1 MVENPLVSVII
12 PVYNVKNYLR
22 QCVRSIIAQSYTNIE
37 IILIDDGS
45 TDGSGAICDEMCHE
59 EKRVRVFHIENGGPG
74 RARNIGVEK
83 SRGQWILF
91 VDSDDF
97 ISPVYIHILL
107 NAALLMG
114 CDMSIV
120 PFGTAFISEERVHLV
135 DDPECIVSV
144 RMLTQEETQQGLLY
158 QKYDTAP
165 QWRICKRSLFDK
177 VVFSEYLYYEDL
189 STIYKLVH
197 ECNNIALVDTTR
209 LYAYRMSQNSIMRG
223 KYNHKKGE
231 SALMISKSLYEE
243 IVGWYPSLRKAAA
256 SRVFSLCR
264 MVFGQI
270 PPGRA
275 AADGIYV
282 HDRSA
287 LWHVLRRYRRV
298 VVWDRHA
305 RRRERLAAC
314 VACCGEHTFSLF
326 CRLCR
331 RLGWMQ

>member
-1 MVENPLVSVII
+1 MVENPLVSVIV
-12 PVYNVKNYLR
+12 PVYNVEQYLR
-22 QCVRSIIAQSYTNIE
+22 QCVHSIIAQSYNNIE
-37 IILIDDGS
+37 IILVDDGS
-45 TDGSGAICDEMCHE
+45 TDASGAICDEICRE
-59 EKRVRVFHIENGGPG
+59 EKRIRVFHIENGGPG
-74 RARNIGVEK
+74 KARNFGVNK

-97 ISPVYIHILL
+97 ISPAYVHILL

-120 PFGTAFISEERVHLV
+120 PFGTAFTSEKQVHLEDDSERVA
-135 DDPECIVSV
+135 PAIV
-144 RMLTQEETQQGLLY
+144 LTQRQAEEGLLY

-177 VVFSEYLYYEDL
+177 IVFPENLYYEDL
-189 STIYKLVH
+189 ATIYKLVH
-197 ECNNIALVDTTR
+197 ECDSVALVNTTH

-223 KYNHKKGE
+223 KYNHQKCE
-231 SALMISKSLYEE
+231 SALVISESLYSE
-243 IVGWYPSLRKAAA
+243 IVKWYPSLREAAA
-256 SRVFSLCR
+256 SRIFSLCR

-270 PPGRA
+270 PSGKA
-275 AADGIYV
+275 AVDGVYTR
-282 HDRSA
+282 DRSA
-287 LWHVLRRYRRV
+287 LWHVLRRYRHV

-305 RRRERLAAC
+305 RRRERLAAII
-314 VACCGEHTFSLF
+314 ACCGEHAFSLF